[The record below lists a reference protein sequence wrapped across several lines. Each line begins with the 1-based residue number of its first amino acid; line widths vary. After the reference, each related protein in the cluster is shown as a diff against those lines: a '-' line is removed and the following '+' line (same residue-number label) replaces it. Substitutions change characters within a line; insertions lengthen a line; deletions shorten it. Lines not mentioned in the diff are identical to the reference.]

1 MINNSYRRDAPA
13 IENVTWLR
21 VSAFY
26 LLDVQL
32 LMPLL
37 LHFLMSPTSLL
48 LLREDFDI
56 QPWLVWCLLCRPG
69 WPQIHRNPHASFSG
83 LLGLKGVLLYPVTC
97 IFI

>member
-1 MINNSYRRDAPA
+1 MINNSYRRDTPA
-13 IENVTWLR
+13 IDNVTWLR

-37 LHFLMSPTSLL
+37 LHFVMSPTSL

-56 QPWLVWCLLCRPG
+56 QP
-69 WPQIHRNPHASFSG
+69 
-83 LLGLKGVLLYPVTC
+83 
-97 IFI
+97 